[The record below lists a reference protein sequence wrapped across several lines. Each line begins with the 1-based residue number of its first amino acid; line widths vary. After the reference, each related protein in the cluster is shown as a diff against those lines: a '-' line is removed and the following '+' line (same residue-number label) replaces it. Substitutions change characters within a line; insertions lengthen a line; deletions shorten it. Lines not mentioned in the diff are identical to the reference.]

1 MDYATFRA
9 GRLAAGLSLGLAA
22 LVCGCQKPAPTTTAE
37 IELPSDDQLRDRIDN
52 VLDFT
57 FANRHL
63 NTKDQAAWQIVH
75 GVLMY
80 GRDFQ
85 IYHDQKLVPALA
97 YLLGGGQLRGWT
109 MHKGDH
115 GLEAVLEAGSKMGQG
130 HEDQWLGYLSQCNVS
145 LDEPIVVAGTTYK
158 VRDLLT
164 QAQWDIY
171 DGMESTWTLMALST
185 YLPLDAEWTAKDGS
199 KWNIERIVRMETAQP
214 LGDSSCGGTHRMFA
228 LTVAMNR
235 YLAAGGKL
243 SENGDGTWERA
254 HKKIRDAIEAA
265 HQNQQPD
272 GSFST
277 NYFER
282 PASSAEIDKRISTT
296 GHVLEFLVLAMD
308 DKELQEPWVTRAAA
322 HLVGCF
328 EMTEKF
334 DLECGA
340 LYHAAHGLSLY
351 RTRRFGERPIGPSS
365 EQSEPAST
373 AAAVRVEVLKPTT
386 EPAPAAEAA
395 KPAPGE
401 AGQ

>member
-1 MDYATFRA
+1 
-9 GRLAAGLSLGLAA
+9 
-22 LVCGCQKPAPTTTAE
+22 
-37 IELPSDDQLRDRIDN
+37 
-52 VLDFT
+52 
-57 FANRHL
+57 L
-63 NTKDQAAWQIVH
+63 NTTDQAAWQIVH
-75 GVLMY
+75 GALMY

-85 IYHDQKLVPALA
+85 IYHDQKLVGAID

-130 HEDQWLGYLSQCNVS
+130 HEDQWLGYLSQCGVS
-145 LDEPIVVAGTTYK
+145 PDEPIVVAGTTYK
-158 VRDLLT
+158 VRDLIT

-171 DGMESTWTLMALST
+171 DGMEATWTLMAWST
-185 YLPLDAEWTAKDGS
+185 YLPLDTEWTAKDGS

-214 LGDSSCGGTHRMFA
+214 LGDSACGGTHRMFGLCVA
-228 LTVAMNR
+228 LNR

-243 SENGDGTWERA
+243 SEQGGGTWEQA
-254 HKKIRDAIEAA
+254 HKKIRDAVAA
-265 HQNQQPD
+265 ARQYQQPD

-296 GHVLEFLVLAMD
+296 GHVLEFLMLALD
-308 DKELQEPWVTRAAA
+308 DQELKEPWVTRAAA

-328 EMTEKF
+328 EMTQKF

-351 RTRRFGERPIGPSS
+351 RTRRFGARQLVPPS
-365 EQSEPAST
+365 EQATPAAT
-373 AAAVRVEVLKPTT
+373 AAAANAPEVV
-386 EPAPAAEAA
+386 APAAATPTAA
-395 KPAPGE
+395 EG
-401 AGQ
+401 GQ